1 MSDSGNTIFALRD
14 VCFAYNDTEILH
26 DVRVDFT
33 SGSFTGVIGR
43 NGAGKTTLF
52 RLLTGELHPQRGT
65 VALHGRDLHAY
76 AARERARLIAVV
88 PQNEDMVFP
97 FTVRSMVLLG
107 RGPHLGYFGYETQAD
122 IAAAERAMELA
133 GVAKF
138 AARKVTDLSGGE
150 LHRVLIARALAQETP
165 ILLLD
170 EPNAHLDLRHQVE
183 LFELLSRLH
192 MEGRTILCI
201 THDLN
206 LAAKYCKRLI
216 MLDEGR
222 TVADG
227 SPYDVLTEEHLER
240 HFGVRTRVTMEDDAP
255 SIRLLRGG

>member
-1 MSDSGNTIFALRD
+1 MSETENTIFSLRD
-14 VCFAYNDTEILH
+14 VCFSYDDTDVLH
-26 DVRVDFT
+26 DVRLDIT
-33 SGSFTGVIGR
+33 AGSFTGVIGK

-52 RLLTGELHPQRGT
+52 RLLTGEFHPHRGT
-65 VALHGRDLHAY
+65 VALAGRALPSY
-76 AARERARLIAVV
+76 AARARAKLIAVV

-122 IAAAERAMELA
+122 LTAAEHAMEQA

-192 MEGRTILCI
+192 TEGRTILCI

-216 MLDEGR
+216 MLDDGR

-227 SPYDVLTEEHLER
+227 APHEVITEQRLER
-240 HFGVRTRVTMEDDAP
+240 HFGVRTRVTMEDGTP
-255 SIRLLRGG
+255 SIRLLRG